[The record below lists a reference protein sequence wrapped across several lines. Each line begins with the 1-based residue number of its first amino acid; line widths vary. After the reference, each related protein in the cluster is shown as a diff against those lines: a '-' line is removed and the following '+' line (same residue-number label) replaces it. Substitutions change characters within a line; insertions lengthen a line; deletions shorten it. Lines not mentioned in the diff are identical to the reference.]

1 MAERSYAFI
10 VHSSLHD
17 PVFVRT
23 VEEKVERAVGQDLV
37 IKRYY
42 SADQPVPSDVGS
54 AVIVIATGGTES
66 LLLKLTSQ
74 LKNKPK
80 VFLTY
85 DIANSLPAFM
95 EAYPLLKQ
103 EAASMT
109 YITASFDNLEQ
120 YLLKA
125 RRILSA
131 LSKIRGSRLGLIG
144 GISEWLVYSK
154 TSLSVVKEK
163 LGISMVELPIERVY
177 ELYSQVQNAEKSE
190 ELNQII
196 SSSKL
201 EVPKEEVEKAYRL
214 YIALSKLAKS
224 EKLDGFTIKCFD
236 IIKQLRTTACL
247 AVSLFNSKLVTAGCE
262 GDIPSFLSMHV
273 LTALTGKPAF
283 MGNPSKIT
291 NNRFLIAHCTAPLAI
306 SASKPILK
314 THFESNMG
322 VGVAI
327 TFDRGEAT
335 FLRLSPDLSS
345 ARLFKGKIVMGDPVS
360 DKHCRSQA
368 WVQVNFDPRVLIE
381 RSMGNHYV
389 FVEGDHLE
397 ELMGLLN
404 LLGVNVEL
412 L

>member
-1 MAERSYAFI
+1 
-10 VHSSLHD
+10 
-17 PVFVRT
+17 
-23 VEEKVERAVGQDLV
+23 
-37 IKRYY
+37 
-42 SADQPVPSDVGS
+42 
-54 AVIVIATGGTES
+54 
-66 LLLKLTSQ
+66 
-74 LKNKPK
+74 
-80 VFLTY
+80 
-85 DIANSLPAFM
+85 
-95 EAYPLLKQ
+95 
-103 EAASMT
+103 
-109 YITASFDNLEQ
+109 
-120 YLLKA
+120 
-125 RRILSA
+125 
-131 LSKIRGSRLGLIG
+131 
-144 GISEWLVYSK
+144 
-154 TSLSVVKEK
+154 
-163 LGISMVELPIERVY
+163 
-177 ELYSQVQNAEKSE
+177 
-190 ELNQII
+190 
-196 SSSKL
+196 
-201 EVPKEEVEKAYRL
+201 
-214 YIALSKLAKS
+214 
-224 EKLDGFTIKCFD
+224 
-236 IIKQLRTTACL
+236 
-247 AVSLFNSKLVTAGCE
+247 
-262 GDIPSFLSMHV
+262 MHV